1 MSLIKKIITLTLCAS
16 LNLCIF
22 PVAASTDGLD
32 LTADP
37 ITPSNQNVYAIDKLL
52 FQNQN
57 FGFRNIASNINESYD
72 LSISSYS
79 VYTSIE
85 TSDLSVLCSTANINS
100 ILDNIDSSNLFI
112 QRTNSPTGGI
122 PLLELTYT
130 YFYDSSRP
138 CVLDSLDITYQGGSF
153 ISRIDGDSSWNT
165 GNSRVIYSVV
175 GSNYSCPLNYGLHT
189 DNFCY
194 PLTEVYDYNN
204 QICSDYATANPDYI
218 IQGIWDSIIPTIMLV
233 KVPEQNVLCSSDAQ
247 YELLSGNSES
257 TIKVIVHENRTT
269 SKNYL
274 GNTVNCVD
282 VYYIPTSI
290 GVTATN
296 YLSHPQSYPVAN
308 IAPSSVFCDP
318 NDTILDPSTD
328 SNFLDNPLEKK
339 CIDDLDCDGI
349 KNDVDTDID
358 NDGILNDA
366 DLDDDNDGFLDVN
379 DGWPWDDDNDDDG
392 FKDGDSRDTDNGGG
406 ENNDVPNDG
415 YSDIPDCDVSI
426 DATCQANNPDGTVN
440 CVGDLLDIDGDGVC
454 NDVDF
459 DDNNPSCQNDN
470 DGDGYCNDID
480 FDDSNALCWIDND
493 GDGFC
498 NDRDVDDNDASKT
511 TDYQLE
517 SIEICDALYPVVDS
531 DNEVDVLNC
540 YFREKIVLR
549 FDDFTRE
556 MQDTGFLATYSEAFS
571 TDLKTGIQNEN
582 GEITVLGSSSSYS
595 CPSLSSSSFEFAG
608 QTVDIADNIN
618 LCDDRYNLFY
628 DLMYWFIVSSCLI
641 YILLNTFRR

>member
-1 MSLIKKIITLTLCAS
+1 MSLIKKIIILTLCSS

-22 PVAASTDGLD
+22 PVAASTSGLD
-32 LTADP
+32 LTSDP
-37 ITPSNQNVYAIDKLL
+37 ITPSKSEGYIFNNIFPYANSSYKISMSSTEYVNPFNFLGLEVKTFANRSEFNNYVADIYSSILPITVYRLYSDD
-52 FQNQN
+52 
-57 FGFRNIASNINESYD
+57 SYQATFEV
-72 LSISSYS
+72 SSYS
-79 VYTSIE
+79 HYEELNVSSYGDYVSFKLIK
-85 TSDLSVLCSTANINS
+85 S
-100 ILDNIDSSNLFI
+100 DSSIFTSSHIYKQMINL
-112 QRTNSPTGGI
+112 
-122 PLLELTYT
+122 
-130 YFYDSSRP
+130 YDSCP
-138 CVLDSLDITYQGGSF
+138 
-153 ISRIDGDSSWNT
+153 
-165 GNSRVIYSVV
+165 V
-175 GSNYSCPLNYGLHT
+175 GYGLHT

-366 DLDDDNDGFLDVN
+366 DLDDDNDGILDVN
-379 DGWPWDDDNDDDG
+379 DGWPWDDDQDDDG
-392 FKDGDSRDTDNGGG
+392 FKDGDSRDTDDGGG